1 MSFVVSKDPRT
12 HVVSEAESLHVIHE
26 GAQRVTY
33 QTLTADSYQLNAPL
47 VSAIW
52 TINPPSN
59 QTIVDSYMKVRYYVE
74 VKVTGGDLEI
84 GSNDCLR
91 QMPMNSLID
100 VTSLKINGEQVS
112 DTTGD
117 ILHAQLCYGN
127 ESDERRKSWS
137 TTAAQPCQFQ
147 QLDDYLAL
155 GTNRNVA
162 AEYGE
167 LFAEPPR
174 GSYRGEVIDPQT
186 IRFEIVEP
194 IFISPLFN
202 GCGRQ
207 REGLVNINEI
217 HLNLRF
223 KADTQRFLT
232 CAPRLAPGVN
242 ITSVNAVFYQAPEVL
257 VCYLTPDNLQP
268 IPAVQTLS
276 YVKPREYIRQL
287 SVLPAGDSRREFSD
301 SIRLSQVPRY
311 MMLFARRSEA
321 TSTFDK
327 PDSFLKIN
335 SVRVNWNNE
344 SALLSGASTQD
355 LYEISRRNGC
365 NLSWPQWSQHR
376 GSVLMVEFG
385 KDIGLPSGMAPGV
398 QGSLTCQVDVE
409 FENVSNDDY
418 TASFYM
424 VLYNIGAFSISQNS
438 ARSSLGNL
446 SPSMVLAAGMGHH
459 MPEHHMDVAK
469 GKSFLDSMASIIP
482 MSHSGMAPAPAAAPM
497 PAPMP
502 APAEESRATRRTVG
516 GSLLRRR

>member
-1 MSFVVSKDPRT
+1 MSFVVAKDPRCE
-12 HVVSEAESLHVIHE
+12 VKAEADSLHVVHE
-26 GAQRVTY
+26 GAQRVSY
-33 QTLTADSYQLNAPL
+33 QTLTFDSYQLNSPP
-47 VSAIW
+47 VSNII

-59 QTIVDSYMKVRYYVE
+59 QTIVDRLLKVRYYLE

-91 QMPMNSLID
+91 QFPANSLID
-100 VTSLKINGEQVS
+100 VTSLKINGETVS
-112 DTTGD
+112 DNTGD
-117 ILHAQLCYGN
+117 ILHASLCYGN
-127 ESDERRKSWS
+127 ESEDRRKTWS
-137 TTAAQPCQFQ
+137 VSAAQPDQFQ

-167 LFAEPPR
+167 LFSEPTR
-174 GSYRGEVIDPQT
+174 SSVSYTVIDPQT
-186 IRFEIVEP
+186 VRFEIVEP
-194 IFISPLFN
+194 IFISPMFN

-207 REGLVNINEI
+207 REGLVNVNEI

-223 KADTQRFLT
+223 KADTQRVLT

-242 ITSVNAVFYQAPEVL
+242 ITSVSCVQYRAPEVL

-268 IPAVQTLS
+268 IPAVQTLGYS
-276 YVKPREYIRQL
+276 KPRQYLKQMATL
-287 SVLPAGDSRREFSD
+287 AAGESRREFTD
-301 SIRLSQVPRY
+301 SVRLSQIPRY

-327 PDSFLKIN
+327 PDSFLKIK

-365 NLSWPQWSQHR
+365 NLSWPQWSKYR
-376 GSVLMVEFG
+376 GSVFMCEYG
-385 KDIGLPSGMAPGV
+385 KDIGLASGLAPGV
-398 QGSLTCQVDVE
+398 QGSYTVQADVE
-409 FENVSNDDY
+409 FENVSSGDY
-418 TASFYM
+418 TGTFYM
-424 VLYNIGAFSISQNS
+424 VLFNIGSFSVAQNS

-446 SPSMVLAAGMGHH
+446 SPSMVLAASQGHH
-459 MPEHHMDVAK
+459 MPAHHMDMAK
-469 GKSFLDSMASIIP
+469 GKSFMDSLESIIP
-482 MSHSGMAPAPAAAPM
+482 MSHAPMAPAAPMAPM
-497 PAPMP
+497 PQAP